1 MKEGEEKEEEMRT
14 EILALH
20 ALSTSAADEFC
31 SPGIRLVRAGKLITS
46 LGNSK
51 GNYD

>member
-1 MKEGEEKEEEMRT
+1 MRT

-20 ALSTSAADEFC
+20 SLNISADEFC
-31 SPGIRLVRAGKLITS
+31 SPGIRLASNLKVQKLITS

-51 GNYD
+51 GNYE